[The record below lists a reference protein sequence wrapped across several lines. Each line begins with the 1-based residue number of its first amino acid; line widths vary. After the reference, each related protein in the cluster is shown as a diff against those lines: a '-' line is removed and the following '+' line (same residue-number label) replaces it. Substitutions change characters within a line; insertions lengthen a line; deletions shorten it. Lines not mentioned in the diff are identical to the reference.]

1 MQQYHPP
8 AGARYPAVR
17 PREFERGARASR
29 LTGCGARGSVPR
41 ILTDTERGATDGV
54 AEHIVEA
61 PAPGKILKV
70 YAAQGQPVA
79 EGDRICLMEAL
90 KMELPIVA
98 PASGTVTVLHIA
110 PGQNVEAGDPL
121 AVIEE

>member
-1 MQQYHPP
+1 
-8 AGARYPAVR
+8 V
-17 PREFERGARASR
+17 
-29 LTGCGARGSVPR
+29 
-41 ILTDTERGATDGV
+41 
-54 AEHIVEA
+54 EHIVEA

-70 YAAQGQPVA
+70 YAEAGKPIA
-79 EGDRICLMEAL
+79 EGDRVCVMEAL

-98 PASGTVTVLHIA
+98 PAGGTVKALHVV